1 MLIVGQGDRHAHN
14 ANHALASLHL
24 NTLQSNIL
32 GAAILYMPEALATQW
47 SGGTSLGLCTLSKQN
62 HQATGERLSVVTSD

>member
-47 SGGTSLGLCTLSKQN
+47 SGGTSLGLYVHSASKTTKRQEK
-62 HQATGERLSVVTSD
+62 GSLL